1 MLFGAK
7 PWAAG
12 TTLYQQTLSG
22 LHLTLHDAN
31 VTFHDAESCTSSRGN
46 DDLCDCLLLA
56 HLSMYMAAVLSCVFA
71 TRRQTNAL

>member
-1 MLFGAK
+1 VLFGAK

-12 TTLYQQTLSG
+12 TTLYQQMLSG

-31 VTFHDAESCTSSRGN
+31 VTFHDAESCTPSRVN
-46 DDLCDCLLLA
+46 DDLCDCLLA
-56 HLSMYMAAVLSCVFA
+56 HMSMYMAAVISCVFA